1 MEPPSPLRLMEMS
14 TEKMMQ
20 RRQQAP
26 STRSVQTLQA
36 ELDSCLTRDEK
47 EYVDDVVRQK
57 AAAFSRQVAAKRRLR
72 VATKSPSSPSVVIP
86 QASSASTLAP
96 LLSPNTAPSTH
107 HRRNSLASHPD
118 TFVLPS
124 YDLSSSPPPTLESAA
139 AGDNK
144 PPPLLPVEYPP
155 HDASLQLEHM
165 LTREVYAQKHRQ
177 AMEHFAIKLEA
188 EAAAWKQKYAE
199 SVVLSMRSSALEAQ
213 VTALKAANTQLVREV
228 QIAHGKVDDVTAQLH
243 NVQVALDT
251 TQRQTQAMTM
261 DVLDQTRL
269 TNNEFEERL
278 IQEQLTSAELREV
291 VQHCMRQMEE
301 LSLKEL
307 IPMANMP
314 APVDVEPAKGRRNG
328 GRRLG
333 IRKRDALVI
342 PRVRGTDD
350 YMQTCPWMFYRRLFS
365 PLSNETWPVEFQD
378 RVWQSRSDAAV
389 HQRWMDAVVATCSL
403 PDELLALW
411 TATSVLETTN
421 ALWVDKQLD
430 DSRHGAA
437 KLPTQSLPMFMWS
450 WFLQKFKSR
459 TVAAAQLYLFT
470 VGLIEHKGAHARVEV
485 MATLIGLSGVNVYLP
500 RLADCLLT
508 VVGALVPLPT
518 LAGVLAT
525 SLVKPA
531 VFDMATVEEALAEAF
546 VTVDRV
552 SSGPLSEFL
561 RNHPFDRIVVSAES
575 ADRIADILGAE
586 ATKASHLARTTYWA
600 DDDGVSTS
608 RSALNTTRTT
618 ISTVRSTTTYSTNLM
633 SSRRHQSLRGKTV
646 HLQLEVVLRLVVH
659 VWLHQ
664 ATQDLDALMAT
675 MQHEDSSEAL
685 DFKEFKTACLTH
697 FPHEFSDREVIDMY
711 ETVMTSAN

>member
-1 MEPPSPLRLMEMS
+1 MEMS

-86 QASSASTLAP
+86 QV
-96 LLSPNTAPSTH
+96 
-107 HRRNSLASHPD
+107 R
-118 TFVLPS
+118 
-124 YDLSSSPPPTLESAA
+124 
-139 AGDNK
+139 
-144 PPPLLPVEYPP
+144 
-155 HDASLQLEHM
+155 
-165 LTREVYAQKHRQ
+165 
-177 AMEHFAIKLEA
+177 
-188 EAAAWKQKYAE
+188 
-199 SVVLSMRSSALEAQ
+199 
-213 VTALKAANTQLVREV
+213 LVREV

-307 IPMANMP
+307 IPMANVP
-314 APVDVEPAKGRRNG
+314 APVDVEPAKGQ
-328 GRRLG
+328 
-333 IRKRDALVI
+333 ALVI

-389 HQRWMDAVVATCSL
+389 HQRWMDAVVTTCSL

-411 TATSVLETTN
+411 TATSALETTN

-485 MATLIGLSGVNVYLP
+485 MATLIGLSGVKVYLP

-531 VFDMATVEEALAEAF
+531 VFDMATVEAALAEAF

-561 RNHPFDRIVVSAES
+561 RSHPFDRIIVSAAS
-575 ADRIADILGAE
+575 ADRIADILEAE
-586 ATKASHLARTTYWA
+586 ATKASHLARTTL
-600 DDDGVSTS
+600 V
-608 RSALNTTRTT
+608 
-618 ISTVRSTTTYSTNLM
+618 VR
-633 SSRRHQSLRGKTV
+633 V

-664 ATQDLDALMAT
+664 ATQDLDVLMAT

-685 DFKEFKTACLTH
+685 DFKEFKTAVRTCLTH

-711 ETVMTSAN
+711 ETVMTSCKLNHFELHQTTYTGGGPPSVL

>member
-1 MEPPSPLRLMEMS
+1 MEMS

-72 VATKSPSSPSVVIP
+72 VATKSSSSPSVVIP
-86 QASSASTLAP
+86 QVSLRRASSASTLAP

-107 HRRNSLASHPD
+107 HRRNSLASHPG

-213 VTALKAANTQLVREV
+213 VTALKAANTQ
-228 QIAHGKVDDVTAQLH
+228 VDDVTAQLH

-333 IRKRDALVI
+333 IRKR
-342 PRVRGTDD
+342 
-350 YMQTCPWMFYRRLFS
+350 
-365 PLSNETWPVEFQD
+365 
-378 RVWQSRSDAAV
+378 
-389 HQRWMDAVVATCSL
+389 ATCSL

-531 VFDMATVEEALAEAF
+531 VFDMATVEAALAEAF

-618 ISTVRSTTTYSTNLM
+618 ISTVRTTTTYSTNLM
-633 SSRRHQSLRGKTV
+633 SSRRHQSLRGKTCV
-646 HLQLEVVLRLVVH
+646 HEHAKSGVIWGWWW
-659 VWLHQ
+659 WLGS
-664 ATQDLDALMAT
+664 TCNLKWCYDWWSMYG
-675 MQHEDSSEAL
+675 SIRPR
-685 DFKEFKTACLTH
+685 KTWM
-697 FPHEFSDREVIDMY
+697 R
-711 ETVMTSAN
+711 

>member
-1 MEPPSPLRLMEMS
+1 MEMS

-72 VATKSPSSPSVVIP
+72 VATKSSSSPSVVIP
-86 QASSASTLAP
+86 QV
-96 LLSPNTAPSTH
+96 
-107 HRRNSLASHPD
+107 R
-118 TFVLPS
+118 
-124 YDLSSSPPPTLESAA
+124 
-139 AGDNK
+139 
-144 PPPLLPVEYPP
+144 
-155 HDASLQLEHM
+155 
-165 LTREVYAQKHRQ
+165 
-177 AMEHFAIKLEA
+177 
-188 EAAAWKQKYAE
+188 
-199 SVVLSMRSSALEAQ
+199 
-213 VTALKAANTQLVREV
+213 LVREV

-269 TNNEFEERL
+269 TKYVQPLMILSDLRIWLSNEFEERL

-314 APVDVEPAKGRRNG
+314 APVDVEPAKGQ
-328 GRRLG
+328 
-333 IRKRDALVI
+333 ALVI

-531 VFDMATVEEALAEAF
+531 VFDMATVEAALAEAF

-618 ISTVRSTTTYSTNLM
+618 IST
-633 SSRRHQSLRGKTV
+633 
-646 HLQLEVVLRLVVH
+646 
-659 VWLHQ
+659 
-664 ATQDLDALMAT
+664 
-675 MQHEDSSEAL
+675 
-685 DFKEFKTACLTH
+685 CLTH